1 MQKIIITKITKKT
14 IWNENPELI
23 IYKIEFISM
32 TRNSNQTEFEKGI
45 TLTIWFATVDVGV
58 DVPLCFFGWIFFTTK
73 ATHRT
78 LFFLLLLFFW
88 VSLVLSQLQKKTED
102 AKKQEKQ
109 SKTQTERKRKR
120 RRRGNKTPS
129 DKRVTHSFLWLF
141 IFSIYNM
148 G

>member
-58 DVPLCFFGWIFFTTK
+58 VVPLWFFGWIFFTTK

-78 LFFLLLLFFW
+78 LFFLLLLFFLGFTRFI
-88 VSLVLSQLQKKTED
+88 SASKENRRRKETGKTEQNSD
-102 AKKQEKQ
+102 REKE
-109 SKTQTERKRKR
+109 KEKEERKQNSLRQK
-120 RRRGNKTPS
+120 S
-129 DKRVTHSFLWLF
+129 DALF
-141 IFSIYNM
+141 FMTFYF
-148 G
+148 